1 MACPHPWEI
10 IPTGLGDC
18 TPHCARG
25 ATQPTIP
32 SNTSSAAQPIPPT
45 CALPTSGCDLGS
57 WQASFH
63 PCPPSSTSRS
73 CPHPLRSPHRSPL
86 PLRNLL
92 RDLLRDLLQNSP
104 ARCGTLSKK
113 NFALLDAFS
122 SLIGKSTLP
131 EGRAGEEYLKVLERP
146 QVLSDSHQN
155 DFQRKADKIITNVFF
170 NKERKQKTEAV
181 LKDKVAAFQKVK
193 GDKR

>member
-1 MACPHPWEI
+1 MAFPHPWEI

-18 TPHCARG
+18 PPHSARG

-45 CALPTSGCDLGS
+45 CALPTSGRDLGS
-57 WQASFH
+57 WQAPFH
-63 PCPPSSTSRS
+63 PWPPSSTSRS
-73 CPHPLRSPHRSPL
+73 CPQ

-92 RDLLRDLLQNSP
+92 QNSP
-104 ARCGTLSKK
+104 PRCGTLSKK

-122 SLIGKSTLP
+122 SLIRKSTLP
-131 EGRAGEEYLKVLERP
+131 EGRASEEFLKVLERP

-155 DFQRKADKIITNVFF
+155 DFQRKADRIITNVFF
-170 NKERKQKTEAV
+170 NKARKQKTEAV
-181 LKDKVAAFQKVK
+181 LKEKVCIQKS
-193 GDKR
+193 KRR

>member
-1 MACPHPWEI
+1 MWYSG
-10 IPTGLGDC
+10 TSGD
-18 TPHCARG
+18 T
-25 ATQPTIP
+25 TP
-32 SNTSSAAQPIPPT
+32 SNTSSAAQRTPLT
-45 CALPTSGCDLGS
+45 CALPTSGCDLGRG
-57 WQASFH
+57 QGSFLS
-63 PCPPSSTSRS
+63 CTLSSTSRS
-73 CPHPLRSPHRSPL
+73 CPHPLRSPHRNPL

-146 QVLSDSHQN
+146 QVLRDSHQN
-155 DFQRKADKIITNVFF
+155 DFQHRTERIITNVFF
-170 NKERKQKTEAV
+170 NKARKQKTEAV
-181 LKDKVAAFQKVK
+181 LKEKVCIQKS
-193 GDKR
+193 KRR